1 MKAVSVLIFPLLVLQ
16 SSGHTLERRSL
27 LSRVGRDGDHHV
39 HAHGVHNHLHQQ
51 QTLNNSPFT
60 STGYLPPV
68 EEDNED
74 SLSGYVSVDKD
85 TARKVPTLETQFTP
99 PKKNQDVV
107 ASEVQKPQR
116 KNAGKTSQKSKNSI
130 ADSTSQSDVA
140 QYGAPQSNLSGGN
153 YYDATID
160 VGTGYGAPLSS
171 RSSQIGSDDD
181 TIDIASGY
189 GAPLSSRSS
198 QRGSDDE
205 TANIASGY
213 GAPQPSR
220 TSLRGS
226 HDDTTDIT
234 SRYGAPQPSKT
245 SLRGSDDD
253 TTDIASE
260 YGAPQ
265 SSRTSQRGSDDDTT
279 NIDSGYGAPQSSRS
293 PQRGAGD
300 ESANIASEYGA
311 PQSSRTSQ
319 RGSEN
324 TTIDIASGYGA
335 PKSSRTSQIGSENT
349 TTDITSG
356 YGAPQ
361 SSGSS
366 QQSSDDDTTDIA
378 SGYGAPQ
385 YSRSSQR
392 GSNDDTTD
400 IASGYGAPQP
410 SRSTLR
416 DSDEDT
422 TDIASGYGAPQ
433 SSSSSQRGADN
444 DTVDIVS
451 GNKVPK
457 SFGLNQRGSNSDTAE
472 VTSEYGAPKTGVV
485 RDYATTTAEAAS
497 GYGAPQSNEFPE
509 GDYNDYTSDIDT
521 EYVDYGAPLR
531 GSDVTRS
538 DNAFG
543 ASKKAS
549 GIKTGINDA
558 ATGIASDEEGQKK
571 GSASSRNTSK
581 YGPPIASVNQR
592 GVEDTTSDIA
602 NEYDALV
609 LDYATSQ
616 KSLASEYGAPAQAE
630 NTSRRGSTILNTE
643 NVAAYGVPLEA
654 SATNHGNDGA
664 TLATLYGAP
673 LEADESQDRRK
684 SGNSRFNASFDESAL
699 RGYDSSNE
707 GHLASYYA
715 EDASSEGSE
724 SVNVDNI
731 ASYRNSD
738 SFADNQDNIPVIVEP
753 FTNSVVPAP
762 GYDASLVGGKQTRY
776 NNQQA
781 ESLSGYEVTTI
792 NDSEYTTS
800 SDLSGYTSGEYCIDC
815 TTDNTAE
822 SSTLKQYAVDSTEEA
837 DNNITT
843 ENALGQYTKF
853 SNSHEREEKSVSQ
866 YNGSQF
872 PFQLVASKGEKQC
885 PGGSLQHCVAICPG
899 TTARVYGACVLS
911 CGNRCA

>member
-1 MKAVSVLIFPLLVLQ
+1 M
-16 SSGHTLERRSL
+16 
-27 LSRVGRDGDHHV
+27 
-39 HAHGVHNHLHQQ
+39 
-51 QTLNNSPFT
+51 
-60 STGYLPPV
+60 
-68 EEDNED
+68 
-74 SLSGYVSVDKD
+74 DKD
-85 TARKVPTLETQFTP
+85 TARNVPTLETQFTP

-107 ASEVQKPQR
+107 ASKVQKPQR
-116 KNAGKTSQKSKNSI
+116 KNADKTSQKSKNSI
-130 ADSTSQSDVA
+130 ADGYEASTPQSDVA

-153 YYDATID
+153 YYDATRD
-160 VGTGYGAPLSS
+160 VATGYGAPLSS
-171 RSSQIGSDDD
+171 RSSQRGSDDD

-213 GAPQPSR
+213 GAPQSSR
-220 TSLRGS
+220 
-226 HDDTTDIT
+226 
-234 SRYGAPQPSKT
+234 T

-279 NIDSGYGAPQSSRS
+279 DSVSGYGAPQSYRS
-293 PQRGAGD
+293 
-300 ESANIASEYGA
+300 
-311 PQSSRTSQ
+311 SQ
-319 RGSEN
+319 RDSNED
-324 TTIDIASGYGA
+324 TTDIASGYGA
-335 PKSSRTSQIGSENT
+335 TQSYRSSQRNSNED

-361 SSGSS
+361 SSRSS

-378 SGYGAPQ
+378 SEYGAPQ
-385 YSRSSQR
+385 STRSSQR
-392 GSNDDTTD
+392 GSNNDTTD
-400 IASGYGAPQP
+400 IGSGYRAPHP

-416 DSDEDT
+416 GSDEDT

-451 GNKVPK
+451 GYKVPQ
-457 SFGLNQRGSNSDTAE
+457 SFGLNQRGSDADTAE

-497 GYGAPQSNEFPE
+497 GYGAPQSNGFPE

-521 EYVDYGAPLR
+521 EYVDYETPLR

-538 DNAFG
+538 DNAFS
-543 ASKKAS
+543 APKKAS
-549 GIKTGINDA
+549 GTKTGINDA
-558 ATGIASDEEGQKK
+558 GRGIASDGEGRKK

-602 NEYDALV
+602 NEYAAPV
-609 LDYATSQ
+609 LDYATLQ

-673 LEADESQDRRK
+673 LEAEESQDRTK

-699 RGYDSSNE
+699 RGYESSNE
-707 GHLASYYA
+707 GHLASYYE
-715 EDASSEGSE
+715 EDASNKGSE

-738 SFADNQDNIPVIVEP
+738 SFADNQDNIPVVIEP
-753 FTNSVVPAP
+753 FTNSVVPAA

-776 NNQQA
+776 NNQQP
-781 ESLSGYEVTTI
+781 ESLSGYEFTTI

-800 SDLSGYTSGEYCIDC
+800 SDLSSYTSGEYCSDC
-815 TTDNTAE
+815 ATDNTAE
-822 SSTLKQYAVDSTEEA
+822 SSTLKQYAADGTKEA

-853 SNSHEREEKSVSQ
+853 SNAHEREEKSVSQ